1 MVPNVTD
8 SLSFLTPFSPIPSD
22 WYTYARALSG
32 DRVDSPTA
40 GLLRT
45 AAFALAAAADAGAVT
60 PQWGGVFGQEIVPGF
75 LDKNP
80 DDDKA
85 DNNDNSTVASS
96 SSSSYMSEKLPE
108 NSYDVIVIGA
118 GASGVGMGIMLTRT
132 FGLEPERV
140 AIIERGSA
148 VGETFRQWPQEM
160 RFISPSF
167 NQQGWTK
174 SFDLNSVVH
183 GTSPAFTLHAEHPSG
198 EQYATYLSALAK
210 NAELNIKFGTEVNA
224 VRPLNSPSDDNE
236 NIGFEV
242 DVSPAAAAAN
252 PAVG

>member
-1 MVPNVTD
+1 MTD

-85 DNNDNSTVASS
+85 DNNDNSTVASFSFSS
-96 SSSSYMSEKLPE
+96 SSSSYMSEKLPG
-108 NSYDVIVIGA
+108 NSHGVIVIGA
-118 GASGVGMGIMLTRT
+118 GASGLGMGIMLTRT

-174 SFDLNSVVH
+174 WGSLN
-183 GTSPAFTLHAEHPSG
+183 GARTLHG
-198 EQYATYLSALAK
+198 ELSKQARKLTQNTMESETHIRKSLSLSASS
-210 NAELNIKFGTEVNA
+210 V
-224 VRPLNSPSDDNE
+224 
-236 NIGFEV
+236 
-242 DVSPAAAAAN
+242 
-252 PAVG
+252 